1 MREAAKRSIGR
12 LAGVAALVL
21 FAGASFA
28 SAPPSTP
35 VGVPN
40 YVGPSQQPATLR
52 LAALFGESDEEKAA
66 RQQHEDNQ
74 DQAIQGLNQK
84 IRDLEETLRQ
94 QTGQSEVLS
103 HRIQE
108 LNDKLDRQQKDFE
121 YRLCAMAAQQL
132 GSTPGQPGGTDA
144 LPCNVTGAPTASA
157 GAPPQA
163 MLQAPPPSPGTGGPM
178 QLGKPPGTLGTLTG
192 NDAVPLPPPQAQP
205 VNTQPQFD
213 AALNLLAKAQYDEAR
228 AAFRGFAD
236 TYPKDP
242 LAAQAVYW
250 VGDIAYVQKDYPNAA
265 RAFAEEIKK
274 YPTSTRGPDSMLK
287 LGQSL
292 LAMGQK
298 KEGCTSLAALPV
310 KYPQASKTIASQ
322 AVAARKA
329 ASCRR

>member
-1 MREAAKRSIGR
+1 MRAAARRNIGR
-12 LAGVAALVL
+12 LGTASLAMLAL
-21 FAGASFA
+21 FAGASI
-28 SAPPSTP
+28 SAAPAPTDVPHYVSPQSQST
-35 VGVPN
+35 
-40 YVGPSQQPATLR
+40 QTR
-52 LAALFGESDEEKAA
+52 LASLFGESDEEKAA

-74 DQAIQGLNQK
+74 DQAVQSLNQK
-84 IRDLEETLRQ
+84 LRDLEETLRQ
-94 QTGQSEVLS
+94 QTGQTEVLS

-108 LNDKLDRQQKDFE
+108 LNEKLDRQQKDFE

-132 GSTPGQPGGTDA
+132 GTTPGQPGGAAEA
-144 LPCNVTGAPTASA
+144 LPCNVTGA
-157 GAPPQA
+157 GA
-163 MLQAPPPSPGTGGPM
+163 APPPTAVLPPPGAASGVV
-178 QLGKPPGTLGTLTG
+178 QLGKPPGTLGTLSP
-192 NDAVPLPPPQAQP
+192 NDALPLPPAQAQP
-205 VNTQPQFD
+205 ASTQPQFD

-228 AAFRGFAD
+228 AAFRSFAD

-310 KYPQASKTIASQ
+310 KYPQASKAIAGQ
-322 AVAARKA
+322 AVSARKA
-329 ASCRR
+329 AGCRR